1 MSFNKYSIFLR
12 RCFDLARLGNGKTSP
27 NPSVG
32 ALIVTKYKIIGEGWH
47 HGYGEAHAE
56 VNAFADIKSKNI
68 PYMEESTIFVSLE
81 PCFHFGKTPP
91 CVELI
96 LKEKIPHVV
105 IAFTDPN
112 PNVAGQS
119 VEKLRKNNVSVQ
131 QMQEI
136 STKIHYGY
144 ENTLKSFII
153 SISKQRPFIILKWAE
168 SADGYIGKK
177 NERIQISNELSKRLV
192 HKWRSECDAILIGT
206 QTAETDNPALNNRF
220 YFGKS
225 PVRVVLDKNGR
236 LSHSLQIFDEIIK
249 TILYTESLS
258 STIKNDEKNLK
269 NIDFKQIKFDKS
281 LILNVLQDL
290 FSQKIGILLVEGGAK
305 TLQSFID
312 SGLWDE
318 ARIIKS
324 PILLRGGI
332 SAPTLPIQ
340 NFESRF
346 PLDDN
351 EILIYKNS

>member
-1 MSFNKYSIFLR
+1 MSLKKYPIYIR

-32 ALIVTKYKIIGEGWH
+32 ALIVRKDKIIGEGWH
-47 HGYGEAHAE
+47 QEYGKAHAE
-56 VNAFADIKSKNI
+56 VNAVEDVKSKNI
-68 PYMEESTIFVSLE
+68 PYMAESTIFVSLE

-96 LKEKIPHVV
+96 LKEKIPHVI

-119 VEKLRKNNVSVQ
+119 IKRLRNNKVNVDTI
-131 QMQEI
+131 QEN
-136 STKIHYGY
+136 STKLQVGY
-144 ENTLKSFII
+144 ENTLKSFVTCI
-153 SISKQRPFIILKWAE
+153 SQQRPYVILKWAE
-168 SADGYIGKK
+168 SFDGYIGKE
-177 NERIQISNELSKRLV
+177 NQHIQISNELSKRLV

-225 PVRVVLDKNGR
+225 PIRVVLDKNGR
-236 LSHSLQIFDEIIK
+236 LSHSLQIFNQKFK
-249 TILYTESLS
+249 TILYTESLI
-258 STIKNDEKNLK
+258 STFINDKKNL
-269 NIDFKQIKFDKS
+269 DFRQIKFDKS
-281 LILNVLQDL
+281 LILNILQDL
-290 FSQKIGILLVEGGAK
+290 FTQKIGILLIEGGAK

-324 PILLRGGI
+324 PVLLRGGI
-332 SAPTLPIQ
+332 TAPTLPSQ
-340 NFESRF
+340 NFENHF

>member
-1 MSFNKYSIFLR
+1 MSDKKYSLYIR

-32 ALIVTKYKIIGEGWH
+32 ALIVRKDKIIGEGWH
-47 HGYGEAHAE
+47 QEYGKAHAE
-56 VNAFADIKSKNI
+56 VNAVEDVKSKNI
-68 PYMEESTIFVSLE
+68 PCMAESTIFVSLE

-105 IAFTDPN
+105 IAFADPN

-119 VEKLRKNNVSVQ
+119 IERLRENNVLVAKIQ
-131 QMQEI
+131 KI
-136 STKIHYGY
+136 STKVHDGY
-144 ENTLKSFII
+144 ENTLKSFVI
-153 SISKQRPFIILKWAE
+153 SISIHRPYVILKWAE
-168 SADGYIGKK
+168 SADGYIGKQ

-225 PVRVVLDKNGR
+225 PFRVVIDKNGR
-236 LSHSLQIFDEIIK
+236 LSHSLQIFDNKAK
-249 TILYTESLS
+249 TILYTESLTS
-258 STIKNDEKNLK
+258 ICVNNAKNFK
-269 NIDFKQIKFDKS
+269 NIDFRQINFDKS
-281 LILNVLQDL
+281 LIFNLLQDL
-290 FSQKIGILLVEGGAK
+290 YTQKIGILLVEGGAK

-324 PILLRGGI
+324 PLLLRGDI
-332 SAPTLPIQ
+332 PAPNLPIQ
-340 NFESRF
+340 QLESRF

-351 EILIYKNS
+351 EVLIYKNS

>member
-1 MSFNKYSIFLR
+1 MSFRKYPLYIR

-32 ALIVTKYKIIGEGWH
+32 ALIVRKDKIIGEGWH
-47 HGYGEAHAE
+47 QEYGKAHAE
-56 VNAFADIKSKNI
+56 VNAVADVKPQNI
-68 PYMEESTIFVSLE
+68 PYLPESSIFVSLE

-96 LKEKIPHVV
+96 LKEKIPHIV
-105 IAFTDPN
+105 IAFTDPH

-131 QMQEI
+131 LMQEI
-136 STKIHYGY
+136 STKVSYGY
-144 ENTLKSFII
+144 QNTLKSFII
-153 SISKQRPFIILKWAE
+153 SISKHRPFIILKWAE
-168 SADGYIGKK
+168 SADGYIGKQ

-206 QTAETDNPALNNRF
+206 QTAEIDNPALNNRF

-225 PVRVVLDKNGR
+225 PVRVVLDKNR
-236 LSHSLQIFDEIIK
+236 KLPHSLQIFDETVK

-258 STIKNDEKNLK
+258 SRCINNDKNLK
-269 NIDFKQIKFDKS
+269 NIDFRQINFDKS
-281 LILNVLQDL
+281 LIFNLLQDL
-290 FSQKIGILLVEGGAK
+290 NAQKIGILLVEGGAK

-312 SGLWDE
+312 NGLWDE

-324 PILLRGGI
+324 PILLRGDI
-332 SAPTLPIQ
+332 PAPHLPIEQ
-340 NFESRF
+340 LESRF

>member
-1 MSFNKYSIFLR
+1 MSIKKYPIYIR
-12 RCFDLARLGNGKTSP
+12 RSFDLARLGNGKTSP

-32 ALIVTKYKIIGEGWH
+32 ALIVTKDKIIGEGWH
-47 HGYGEAHAE
+47 KEYGKAHAE
-56 VNAFADIKSKNI
+56 VNAIADIGSQNI
-68 PYMEESTIFVSLE
+68 PYIGESTIFVSLE

-91 CVELI
+91 CVDLI
-96 LKEKIPHVV
+96 LKEKISHVV

-119 VEKLRKNNVSVQ
+119 IEKLRKNNVPADI
-131 QMQEI
+131 MQNI
-136 STKIHYGY
+136 STKINKKY
-144 ENTLKSFII
+144 ENTLKPFVIGI
-153 SISKQRPFIILKWAE
+153 TQQRPYVILKWAE
-168 SADGYIGKK
+168 SADGYIGKQ
-177 NERIQISNELSKRLV
+177 NERIQISNEVSKRLV

-236 LSHSLQIFDEIIK
+236 LSLSLQIFNGTVK
-249 TILYTESLS
+249 TILYTESLT
-258 STIKNDEKNLK
+258 STSINNEKNVK

-281 LILNVLQDL
+281 LILNLLHDL
-290 FSQKIGILLVEGGAK
+290 FTQKIGILLVEGGAK
-305 TLQSFID
+305 TLQSFIE

-324 PILLRGGI
+324 PVLLRGGI
-332 SAPTLPIQ
+332 SAPILPIQ
-340 NFESRF
+340 NLESRF

>member
-1 MSFNKYSIFLR
+1 MSLIKYPIYIR

-32 ALIVTKYKIIGEGWH
+32 ALIVREGKIIGEGWH
-47 HGYGEAHAE
+47 QVYGKAHAE
-56 VNAFADIKSKNI
+56 VNAVADVKPQNI
-68 PYMEESTIFVSLE
+68 PYLSESDIFVSLE

-112 PNVAGQS
+112 PDVAGQS
-119 VEKLRKNNVSVQ
+119 IEKLRKNNVSVDDLQ
-131 QMQEI
+131 NI
-136 STKIHYGY
+136 STKIQNGY
-144 ENTLKSFII
+144 ENTLKPFII
-153 SISKQRPFIILKWAE
+153 GIIQQRPYIILKWAE
-168 SADGYIGKK
+168 SVDGYIGKQ

-206 QTAETDNPALNNRF
+206 QTAETDDPALNNRF

-225 PVRVVLDKNGR
+225 PIRVVLDKNGR
-236 LSHSLQIFDEIIK
+236 LSNSLQIFNLIVK
-249 TILYTESLS
+249 TILYTESS
-258 STIKNDEKNLK
+258 NPTHINNKRNLK
-269 NIDFKQIKFDKS
+269 NIDFRQIKFDKS
-281 LILNVLQDL
+281 LILNILQDL
-290 FSQKIGILLVEGGAK
+290 FAQKIGILLVEGGAK
-305 TLQSFID
+305 TIQSFID

-332 SAPTLPIQ
+332 SAPTVPIQ
-340 NFESRF
+340 NLESRF

-351 EILIYKNS
+351 EILIYKSS